1 MISELN
7 FNMLDKWLADLPQKI
22 VFKSKQHWKT
32 LSKIMKNSK
41 TSQSIQL
48 KIYYGLLRIMP
59 SKYMSD
65 DFLNFTAKD
74 WKNLL
79 AETNVENAYKLE
91 CLYIYLTS
99 PNEIKSEK
107 DEESD
112 AKSEP
117 SESSKVEEE
126 DV

>member
-1 MISELN
+1 
-7 FNMLDKWLADLPQKI
+7 
-22 VFKSKQHWKT
+22 
-32 LSKIMKNSK
+32 
-41 TSQSIQL
+41 
-48 KIYYGLLRIMP
+48 MP

-117 SESSKVEEE
+117 SESSEVEEE